1 MSQDVMQITSLR
13 EEVAYLLGVAA
24 SYAIR
29 A

>member
-13 EEVAYLLGVAA
+13 EEVASLLGVAA